1 MSNIIRFPEDEDERQ
16 ERDNAER
23 EWRKP
28 SRAITPEEFADY
40 LAQFDAK
47 GISLGLKD
55 AD

>member
-1 MSNIIRFPEDEDERQ
+1 MNVIRFPEFEDERQ

-28 SRAITPEEFADY
+28 GRAITPEELADY
-40 LAQFDAK
+40 LARIDAM

-55 AD
+55 VD